1 MSDSESNE
9 GLVGLSM
16 RLDAGRQSTVE
27 AFRENFDVSSVP
39 QGAGCYMMLDE
50 KERPLYV
57 GKAKNLRARI
67 RQYISETDSRYS
79 VKFLMRRVARITFL
93 VTETEK
99 EALLLENSLIKQH
112 KPRYNVHLRDDKTFI
127 SLRFDPREDFPRITV
142 VRRFKR
148 DGARYFGPYH
158 DSGAARRTLRQIQ
171 RMFPLRTCSDHV
183 LHNRTRPCLYHQMQ
197 QCVAPCVGYVSR
209 EQYHVLVEQVLL
221 ILDGRT
227 AELENHL
234 LGQIQE
240 LAGRL
245 EFEAAAALR
254 DRLFD
259 LRSTMEKQRAVTLR
273 GEEERDV
280 FGYYNDGRFTEVQV
294 LFYRRGKMLGGR
306 TFSFERQEMPVE
318 ELLGTLIL
326 QYYADA
332 PQIPAEVLLPLP
344 LEEIDTLAEVLSEQ
358 RGKAVT
364 VACPQRGE
372 KKAMVEMAM
381 RNAQQQ
387 FGEKRMREKSRNDAV
402 QQMQEALKL
411 PVLPE
416 RIECFDISTIQ
427 GSQTVASMVV
437 FTGGQPDKARY
448 RRYSMKTVDGQDD
461 FASMR
466 EVLLRRYQ
474 RAIEENDLPS
484 LVLIDGGKGQLNVA
498 VTALKDLGLDDV
510 PVVSIAK
517 SREQEHGTR
526 SPERFFLPGRSNPI
540 ILDQK
545 GPVVW
550 LAAQIRDEAHRFA
563 ITYHRKKRG
572 KTMRESALIGVP
584 GVGPARAKALLKH
597 FGSVKKMREA
607 SLEELVAVPGLG
619 PGLARELHTAL
630 HAKPDTSQA

>member
-1 MSDSESNE
+1 MEDECPTPA
-9 GLVGLSM
+9 VAGLSLNFAPEQ
-16 RLDAGRQSTVE
+16 RATVE
-27 AFRENFDVSSVP
+27 AFRESFDIASVP
-39 QGAGCYMMLDE
+39 QDPGCYMMLDE

-57 GKAKNLRARI
+57 GKAKNLRARV

-93 VTETEK
+93 VTANEK

-112 KPRYNVHLRDDKTFI
+112 RPRYNVHLRDDKTYI
-127 SLRFDPREDFPRITV
+127 SLRFDPREEYPRITV

-158 DSGAARRTLRQIQ
+158 DTGAARRTLRQIQ

-183 LHNRTRPCLYHQMQ
+183 LQNRVRPCLYYQMK
-197 QCVAPCVGYVSR
+197 QCVAPCVDYVTR
-209 EQYHVLVEQVLL
+209 EQYHEIVEQVLY
-221 ILDGRT
+221 ILEGRT
-227 AELENHL
+227 AELEAKL
-234 LGQIQE
+234 MAQIQR
-240 LAGRL
+240 LAANL
-245 EFEAAAALR
+245 EFEAAAILR
-254 DRLFD
+254 DRLYD

-280 FGYYNDGRFTEVQV
+280 FGYYNDGRYTEVQA
-294 LFYRRGKMLGGR
+294 LFYRRGRMLGGR
-306 TFSFERQEMPVE
+306 AFSFERQEMPVE

-332 PQIPAEVLLPLP
+332 PQIPAEILLPLP
-344 LEEIDTLAEVLSEQ
+344 LEEAETLAEVLSEQ
-358 RGKAVT
+358 RGKAV
-364 VACPQRGE
+364 VVHCPQRGD
-372 KKAMVEMAM
+372 KRAMVDMAM
-381 RNAQQQ
+381 RNARQQ
-387 FGEKRMREKSRNDAV
+387 FAEKRMKEKARGDAV
-402 QQMQEALKL
+402 QEMQKALRL
-411 PVLPE
+411 PVPPE

-437 FTGGQPDKARY
+437 FTNGQPDKARY
-448 RRYSMKTVDGQDD
+448 RRFSMKTVDGQDD

-466 EVLLRRYQ
+466 EVLLRRYR

-517 SREQEHGTR
+517 SRDQDSGGR
-526 SPERFFLPGRSNPI
+526 SPERFFLPGRSNPV

-550 LAAQIRDEAHRFA
+550 LAAQVRDEAHRFA

-572 KTMRESALIGVP
+572 KTMRETTLVNLP
-584 GVGPARAKALLKH
+584 GVGPARAKSLLKR
-597 FGSVKKMREA
+597 FGSVKKLREA
-607 SLEELVAVPGLG
+607 SLEELAAVPGLG
-619 PGLARELHTAL
+619 DKLAAEIHAAL
-630 HAKPDTSQA
+630 RAEP

>member
-1 MSDSESNE
+1 MQEEPIPAVSAQTDDPRDPAAKARTFPTTS
-9 GLVGLSM
+9 GVYLM
-16 RLDAGRQSTVE
+16 KDTAGNVI
-27 AFRENFDVSSVP
+27 
-39 QGAGCYMMLDE
+39 
-50 KERPLYV
+50 YV
-57 GKAKNLRARI
+57 GKAKNLRARV

-93 VTETEK
+93 VTANEK

-112 KPRYNVHLRDDKTFI
+112 RPRYNVHLRDDKTYI
-127 SLRFDPREDFPRITV
+127 SLRFDPREEFPRITV

-158 DSGAARRTLRQIQ
+158 DTGAARRTLRQIQ

-183 LHNRTRPCLYHQMQ
+183 LQNRVRPCLYYQMK
-197 QCVAPCVGYVSR
+197 QCVAPCVDYVTR
-209 EQYHVLVEQVLL
+209 EQYHEIVEQVLY
-221 ILDGRT
+221 ILEGRT
-227 AELENHL
+227 AELEAKL
-234 LGQIQE
+234 LAQIQQ
-240 LAGRL
+240 LAANL
-245 EFEAAAALR
+245 EFEAAAILR
-254 DRLFD
+254 DRLYD

-280 FGYYNDGRFTEVQV
+280 FGYYNDGRYTEVQA
-294 LFYRRGKMLGGR
+294 LFYRRGRMLGGR
-306 TFSFERQEMPVE
+306 AFSFERQEMPVE

-332 PQIPAEVLLPLP
+332 PQIPAEILLPLP
-344 LEEIDTLAEVLSEQ
+344 LEEAETLAEVLSEQ
-358 RGKAVT
+358 RGKAV
-364 VACPQRGE
+364 VVHCPQRGD
-372 KKAMVEMAM
+372 KRAMVDMAM
-381 RNAQQQ
+381 RNARQQ
-387 FGEKRMREKSRNDAV
+387 FAEKRMKEKARGDAV
-402 QQMQEALKL
+402 QEMQKALRL
-411 PVLPE
+411 PVPPE

-437 FTGGQPDKARY
+437 FTNGQPDKARY
-448 RRYSMKTVDGQDD
+448 RRFSMKTVDGQDD

-466 EVLLRRYQ
+466 EVLLRRYR

-517 SREQEHGTR
+517 SRDQDSGGR
-526 SPERFFLPGRSNPI
+526 SPERFFLPGRSNPV

-550 LAAQIRDEAHRFA
+550 LAAQVRDEAHRFA

-572 KTMRESALIGVP
+572 KTMRETTLVNLP
-584 GVGPARAKALLKH
+584 GVGPARAKSLLKR
-597 FGSVKKMREA
+597 FGSVKKLREA
-607 SLEELVAVPGLG
+607 SLEELAAVPGLG
-619 PGLARELHTAL
+619 DKLAAEIHAAL
-630 HAKPDTSQA
+630 RAEP